1 MSAVDIKNLE
11 NAEFKE
17 AFDYFDKDGSGSI
30 SSDELLQGK
39 WKSYFQE
46 TIDSNGPILPL
57 VMRAMGQNPTEDELL
72 NLVMEV
78 DIDGNGTIDFPG
90 L

>member
-30 SSDELLQGK
+30 SSGICFTGKRIFPQTKCCCLQSYTFYPKLWRPTALKLL
-39 WKSYFQE
+39 FQM
-46 TIDSNGPILPL
+46 N
-57 VMRAMGQNPTEDELL
+57 
-72 NLVMEV
+72 
-78 DIDGNGTIDFPG
+78 FFK
-90 L
+90 

>member
-1 MSAVDIKNLE
+1 MLLPSKLYILSKTLETYCIKIIIL
-11 NAEFKE
+11 
-17 AFDYFDKDGSGSI
+17 
-30 SSDELLQGK
+30 DELLQ
-39 WKSYFQE
+39 
-46 TIDSNGPILPL
+46 

-90 L
+90 LIDTFHR